1 MISKE
6 ELGERIKKA
15 MVMRGLTQKD
25 LAEESNLSATK
36 ISNYI
41 TGKNFPPVDIL
52 AVIAKSLNVSTDW
65 LLGLE
70 THGENSNIVV
80 HSLGDIVKML
90 FEIDKVEHIEIRCDN
105 SDCYYFAFYRDILQ
119 ELFKEWVKIDS
130 LSLEGDVVES
140 ALLPAWR
147 DKWVRDLSEY
157 VYDPEKKDFFN
168 SKGDNGRDD
177 LPF

>member
-25 LAEESNLSATK
+25 LAKESNLSATK

-52 AVIAKSLNVSTDW
+52 AVIAKSLKVSTDW

-70 THGENSNIVV
+70 THRENSDIEV
-80 HSLGDIVKML
+80 HSLGDIAKML
-90 FEIDKVEHIEIRCDN
+90 FAIDQSENIEICYAMDDN
-105 SDCYYFAFYRDILQ
+105 SYCIRFKRYIFQELLQ
-119 ELFKEWVKIDS
+119 EWQKIKS

-147 DKWVRDLSEY
+147 DKWITTLNKY
-157 VYDPEKKDFFN
+157 VFDNELKDFIN
-168 SKGDNGRDD
+168 PEEIDD